1 MQRWSQI
8 EDRLDRSGPHLIF
21 SGTSGSGSGSG
32 TGPDGPYLLQ
42 STLLT
47 YTWCVV
53 SVDRANQTSDQ
64 GVVATQPMID
74 STKDDMI
81 LLCLAE
87 TDSIKYG

>member
-1 MQRWSQI
+1 MANEESRSSVKGACSYGARSKTVQI
-8 EDRLDRSGPHLIF
+8 GAGRILSSTE
-21 SGTSGSGSGSG
+21 G

-64 GVVATQPMID
+64 GVGDYAIHDRQHQR
-74 STKDDMI
+74 
-81 LLCLAE
+81 
-87 TDSIKYG
+87 